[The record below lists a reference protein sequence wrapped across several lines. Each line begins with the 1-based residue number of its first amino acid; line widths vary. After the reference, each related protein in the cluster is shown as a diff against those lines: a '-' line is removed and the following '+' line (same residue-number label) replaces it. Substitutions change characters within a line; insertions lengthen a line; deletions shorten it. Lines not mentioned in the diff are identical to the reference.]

1 MIDLP
6 EKTRHA
12 VEMASQPGLL
22 RRRPRPTTASAC
34 SRETQ
39 FSTSGA
45 YFFNHRAHLA
55 QRVIQ
60 HRLALAQLRQFLTG
74 GHLLSPGGRWDRRGF
89 HQSGE

>member
-1 MIDLP
+1 MP
-6 EKTRHA
+6 WRWP
-12 VEMASQPGLL
+12 SQPGLL

-60 HRLALAQLRQFLTG
+60 HRLALAQLRQFPTG
-74 GHLLSPGGRWDRRGF
+74 GHLCRRVGGGI
-89 HQSGE
+89 GEDFLKVANKRVTFRQ